1 MSAVGVSALQTF
13 SNLAPKS
20 GFVKALAEQP
30 FKEIDVRCPA
40 YAEILSKLVDVGE
53 LVDFGSSVGR
63 RGQGDFKC
71 LIDRKK
77 TLAQGDE
84 WLPVGC
90 DSRRDRQVGYQDV
103 YLACNNTSIFRDAR
117 WFSNFDWRCKMFA
130 WRECPWITATPVALL
145 ELTNHYLMFH
155 CEWIGEKGVM
165 RSDEG
170 KTNKVTDET
179 WDGVWRVVEWML
191 LVIWSGNMY
200 KDKPVWVC
208 AGALCE
214 GLDKAETQMRQY
226 EWTSADGRGM
236 PSWRVCAA
244 HIDPTDRSIHAYDTG
259 KSHDAELIK
268 GQARKRASQVGVGT
282 TPKNP
287 VNIKRSVTLPS

>member
-1 MSAVGVSALQTF
+1 VPYRPFEPGSEEL
-13 SNLAPKS
+13 
-20 GFVKALAEQP
+20 GFVQALAEQP

-170 KTNKVTDET
+170 KTNKV
-179 WDGVWRVVEWML
+179 R
-191 LVIWSGNMY
+191 
-200 KDKPVWVC
+200 
-208 AGALCE
+208 
-214 GLDKAETQMRQY
+214 
-226 EWTSADGRGM
+226 RGM
-236 PSWRVCAA
+236 GFGVLWNGCCSSFGAATCTKTSQYGYVRGHCA
-244 HIDPTDRSIHAYDTG
+244 
-259 KSHDAELIK
+259 K
-268 GQARKRASQVGVGT
+268 GWTRQRHRCVSTNGPRPMGGAC
-282 TPKNP
+282 
-287 VNIKRSVTLPS
+287 LPGEFAPLT